1 MKAITFFSLLSAVL
15 IISSC
20 SKDDSKDDN
29 TEVPTPKVKSVFPS
43 NGSSNIAKDSKVYV
57 LYDTNIKQYYSTKN
71 VTVNGKN
78 ANVKISG
85 DTLFIEVSIAANSEY
100 VIVVPDGMIYNSEA
114 ASDNKIFA
122 EGLTFS
128 FTSFVK
134 EAVVGKISETAI
146 NSSNENVQKVYKFL
160 YDNYGKKI
168 ISGSMANVSVQQD
181 EALLVKTAT
190 GKTPVMQTI
199 DYIHLQ
205 YSWGKEQY
213 KDISSFKTHW
223 QNGGLIAASWHM
235 MCPATESD
243 IITENWQYEDFDAK
257 AALTSGTWQKDFFD
271 KMLSDCAERLK
282 LFKNENIVVIWRP
295 LHEAAGNN
303 GNYNQYGWFWWGK
316 SGAETYK
323 SLWKYMFDYFKSQGL
338 DNLIWVW
345 NSQYSAQTPVDND
358 WYPGDEYVD
367 IIATDIYERSTK
379 DCVEVFNLLTENWP
393 NKMITLSENGSISN
407 ISDIFNAGGTFSYFM
422 PWYTHNLTNLNNSKH
437 ANTSW
442 WQDAAN
448 CDKVLFLEDMKGW

>member
-20 SKDDSKDDN
+20 SKDDN

-100 VIVVPDGMIYNSEA
+100 VIEVPDGMIYNSELT
-114 ASDNKIFA
+114 SDNKIFA

-128 FTSFVK
+128 FTS
-134 EAVVGKISETAI
+134 VVGKISETAI

-181 EALLVKTAT
+181 EALLVKAAT
-190 GKTPVMQTI
+190 GKTPVMQTL

-205 YSWGKEQY
+205 YW
-213 KDISSFKTHW
+213 
-223 QNGGLIAASWHM
+223 
-235 MCPATESD
+235 
-243 IITENWQYEDFDAK
+243 
-257 AALTSGTWQKDFFD
+257 
-271 KMLSDCAERLK
+271 
-282 LFKNENIVVIWRP
+282 
-295 LHEAAGNN
+295 
-303 GNYNQYGWFWWGK
+303 
-316 SGAETYK
+316 
-323 SLWKYMFDYFKSQGL
+323 
-338 DNLIWVW
+338 
-345 NSQYSAQTPVDND
+345 
-358 WYPGDEYVD
+358 
-367 IIATDIYERSTK
+367 
-379 DCVEVFNLLTENWP
+379 
-393 NKMITLSENGSISN
+393 
-407 ISDIFNAGGTFSYFM
+407 
-422 PWYTHNLTNLNNSKH
+422 
-437 ANTSW
+437 
-442 WQDAAN
+442 
-448 CDKVLFLEDMKGW
+448 